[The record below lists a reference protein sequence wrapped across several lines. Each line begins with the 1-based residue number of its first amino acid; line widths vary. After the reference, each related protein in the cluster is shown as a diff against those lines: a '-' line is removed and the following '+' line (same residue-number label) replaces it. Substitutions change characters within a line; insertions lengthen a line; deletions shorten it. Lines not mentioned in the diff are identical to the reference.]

1 MPKNM
6 GLKSRIS
13 SAYAVLLIWGLLR
26 AKGIAKGEPNEHPG
40 DCDLF
45 QGSWVYDDTSY
56 PLYNTSTCPFIQ
68 KQFDCQG
75 NGRPDKFY
83 LHYRWKP
90 SVCALPKFD
99 SQDFLRRMKGKK
111 MLFVGDSLSVNQWQ
125 SLTCILHASVPKS
138 KYTLSTNNV
147 LSAFIL
153 PDYGISIV
161 LSRNNFLV
169 DIVEEKIGR
178 VLKVDSIAN
187 GSAWKG
193 YDVLIFNTWHWWL
206 HRGKMQPWDY
216 IQIGD
221 TVLKDM
227 DRLVAFRDGL
237 TTWSKWVESNIDP
250 TATKVFFQGISPT
263 HYKGEEWKEPKS
275 TCSGQTEPVKG
286 PVYPAGLP
294 PAVTVVKE
302 VLANMSTTAEAVTL
316 LDITTLSQLR
326 KDGHPSRYGGIH
338 GKAKIDCSHWCL
350 AGVPDTWNEIL
361 RAILDTNSV

>member
-13 SAYAVLLIWGLLR
+13 SAYAILFIWGLLQ
-26 AKGIAKGEPNEHPG
+26 AKGIAKAGPNEHPG

-83 LHYRWKP
+83 LHYRWTP
-90 SVCALPKFD
+90 SACALPKFD
-99 SQDFLRRMKGKK
+99 SQDFLRRMKEKK
-111 MLFVGDSLSVNQWQ
+111 ILFVGDSLSVNQWQ

-147 LSAFIL
+147 LSTFIL
-153 PDYGISIV
+153 LRMERIRRS
-161 LSRNNFLV
+161 NFQ
-169 DIVEEKIGR
+169 R
-178 VLKVDSIAN
+178 MA
-187 GSAWKG
+187 
-193 YDVLIFNTWHWWL
+193 
-206 HRGKMQPWDY
+206 
-216 IQIGD
+216 
-221 TVLKDM
+221 
-227 DRLVAFRDGL
+227 LVASQRQD
-237 TTWSKWVESNIDP
+237 
-250 TATKVFFQGISPT
+250 ATVRYCCASSV
-263 HYKGEEWKEPKS
+263 KGEEWKEPKS
-275 TCSGQTEPVKG
+275 TCSGQTETIKG
-286 PVYPAGLP
+286 SVYPAGLP

-326 KDGHPSRYGGIH
+326 KDRHPSRYGGIR

-350 AGVPDTWNEIL
+350 AGIPNTWNEIL
-361 RAILDTNSV
+361 CAALIANSI

>member
-13 SAYAVLLIWGLLR
+13 LAYAVLFIWGLLQ
-26 AKGIAKGEPNEHPG
+26 AKGIAKGEPNEHPS

-90 SVCALPKFD
+90 SACALPKFD

-111 MLFVGDSLSVNQWQ
+111 ILFVGDSLSVNQWQ

-147 LSAFIL
+147 LSTFIL

-178 VLKVDSIAN
+178 VLKLDSIAN

-206 HRGKMQPWDY
+206 HRGKMQP
-216 IQIGD
+216 
-221 TVLKDM
+221 
-227 DRLVAFRDGL
+227 
-237 TTWSKWVESNIDP
+237 
-250 TATKVFFQGISPT
+250 
-263 HYKGEEWKEPKS
+263 GEEWKEPKS

-286 PVYPAGLP
+286 SVYPAGLP

-326 KDGHPSRYGGIH
+326 KEGHPSRYGGIR

-361 RAILDTNSV
+361 RAILVTNSV